1 MYIRDTKLTIL
12 TIHEPPLSGMITAA
26 TLDQDKSFKSN
37 NAIRY
42 NSHRPHRFLTIPLQ
56 TQDSVDEN
64 RVIRVYCL

>member
-37 NAIRY
+37 NPIRY
-42 NSHRPHRFLTIPLQ
+42 NSHRPHRFLTIPM
-56 TQDSVDEN
+56 
-64 RVIRVYCL
+64 